1 VKMIGNFFDKL
12 RPLFEGKDARLAP
25 LYPVFEAM
33 EAFVFLGVRRTPG
46 PPHVRDAAE
55 TKRYMSAVIVALA
68 PLYLFGLL
76 LFGPRLIL
84 MTAVSY
90 TFGGI
95 VECIFAVIRKEEIN
109 EGFLVTGLIFPM
121 VLPPGTPLWMVGLG
135 IAFGV
140 FFGKEVFGGTG
151 HNIFNPAL
159 VGRCFVTV
167 SWPARLA
174 KAFFLPGAWLDA
186 VKADGVKA
194 LVHPGTDALTS
205 ATPLAEVN
213 ELLQSS
219 AAPIGDPQTLW
230 NYYTGFIPGSACE
243 TSTILI
249 LVCGAFL
256 CWTKVAN
263 WRTPVSILLS
273 YIAVGT
279 VLSLPGLGG
288 KSFAPPWVGLGIG
301 GLLFGAFYMATD
313 PVSSPVSNAGKWIYG
328 ALIGLLVLLFRGLGA
343 VPEGMTY
350 AILLMN
356 MFAPLIDRQIIQA
369 SVPKPLPMEE
379 TSNE

>member
-1 VKMIGNFFDKL
+1 MIESFFDKL
-12 RPLFEGKDARLAP
+12 RPLFEGKEARLSR

-33 EAFVFLGVRRTPG
+33 EAFVFLGARRTTC

-68 PLYLFGLL
+68 PPYLFGLL
-76 LFGPRLIL
+76 LFGPRLLL

-90 TFGGI
+90 AVGGL
-95 VECIFAVIRKEEIN
+95 VECVFAVVRKEEIN

-121 VLPPGTPLWMVGLG
+121 VLPPGTPLWMAGLG

-159 VGRCFVTV
+159 VGRAFVTV
-167 SWPARLA
+167 SWPARLS

-186 VKADGVKA
+186 VKSQGPTA
-194 LVHPGTDALTS
+194 LLHPGADAITS
-205 ATPLAEVN
+205 ATPLAEIN
-213 ELLQSS
+213 EILQSGTS
-219 AAPIGDPQTLW
+219 PVADPQTLW
-230 NYYTGFIPGSACE
+230 STYAGFIPGSACE
-243 TSTILI
+243 TSAVLI
-249 LVCGAFL
+249 VICGAFL
-256 CWTKVAN
+256 CWTRVAN
-263 WRTPVSILLS
+263 WRTPVSILIS
-273 YIAVGT
+273 YVAVGS
-279 VLSLPGLGG
+279 VLSLPGVAGDA
-288 KSFAPPWVGLGIG
+288 FAPPWVGLGVG

-313 PVSSPVSNAGKWIYG
+313 PVSSPVSNTGKWIYG
-328 ALIGLLVLLFRGLGA
+328 SLIGLLVLLFRGLGA

-356 MFAPLIDRQIIQA
+356 MFAPLIDRQVIQA
-369 SVPKPLPMEE
+369 SVPKPLPTEE
-379 TSNE
+379 PSHE